1 MVYSLSFSE
10 GFWSEE
16 TRVMHWKQNGRY
28 PVSSVVST
36 VIKETSTRVQ
46 FSTEQ
51 VFASSFL
58 EQTVGKWERY
68 CINLMAHPVFLSNSN
83 GDILSF
89 FEVN

>member
-36 VIKETSTRVQ
+36 VIKDTTTQVQ
-46 FSTEQ
+46 FSTDQ
-51 VFASSFL
+51 IFSSSFL
-58 EQTVGKWERY
+58 KQTFENRKFDGFV
-68 CINLMAHPVFLSNSN
+68 SNGNGNGN

-89 FEVN
+89 FEVK

>member
-1 MVYSLSFSE
+1 MRNELMVNSLYSSE
-10 GFWSEE
+10 GSWSEE

-36 VIKETSTRVQ
+36 VIKDTTTQVQ
-46 FSTEQ
+46 FSTDQ
-51 VFASSFL
+51 IFSSSFL
-58 EQTVGKWERY
+58 EQTFENRKFDGFV
-68 CINLMAHPVFLSNSN
+68 SNGNGN